1 MSNAVAVT
9 EATFDAEVLQSREPV
24 LVDFWAV
31 WCGPCRGIAPT
42 VDEIAAE
49 YKGRLKVVKV
59 DVDRGDVHAV
69 DGRDPVRRARP
80 LVPLEDHVEGA
91 ELLDRHGIIRHIHP
105 GGQYAR
111 GDEAYE
117 ILRAKIL
124 ELLKEK

>member
-1 MSNAVAVT
+1 MSTAVAVT

-59 DVDRGDVHAV
+59 DVDQNQEVSMRYGVLSIPTLMVFKDGKVVGRVLGAV
-69 DGRDPVRRARP
+69 PKPR
-80 LVPLEDHVEGA
+80 
-91 ELLDRHGIIRHIHP
+91 LLSIIEPH
-105 GGQYAR
+105 
-111 GDEAYE
+111 
-117 ILRAKIL
+117 LS
-124 ELLKEK
+124 